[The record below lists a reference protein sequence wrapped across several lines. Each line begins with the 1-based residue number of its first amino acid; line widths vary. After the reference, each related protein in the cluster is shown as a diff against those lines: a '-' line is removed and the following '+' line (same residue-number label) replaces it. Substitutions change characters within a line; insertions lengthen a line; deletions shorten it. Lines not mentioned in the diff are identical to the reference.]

1 MSKTIRV
8 TKGSKLE
15 GTDGKIFDIFGFQCI
30 EYRHHLDQLTITLL
44 ARESGVEYIKM
55 GVTRVYNAPVYMVFN
70 LLEWDGSTVDA
81 GRLRIRLKKISRYN
95 KAWGI
100 AFNHCQMTV
109 DPVGGQAMD
118 ILRRDQLVH
127 MLKMP
132 SKV

>member
-1 MSKTIRV
+1 MSKVIRV

-15 GTDGKIFDIFGFQCI
+15 DTSGKLFDIFGFQCI
-30 EYRHHLDQLTITLL
+30 EYRQHLDQLTITLL
-44 ARESGVEYIKM
+44 ARQSGIEYIQM
-55 GVTRVYNAPVYMVFN
+55 GVAKVYNAPVYIGFN
-70 LLEWDGSTVDA
+70 LLDWDGAIVDA
-81 GRLRIRLKKISRYN
+81 GRLRVRLEKVNRYN

-100 AFNHCQMTV
+100 DFNHCQMTV